1 MNVDDA
7 IALALTFLFL
17 GWVMWD
23 GWVMWEGRDRGN
35 GTKREPGERLAEK
48 SNDEN
53 LVGKTEMNKE
63 EIEKTVT
70 NPPHYAGVTVEPIQ
84 VAECYGFLM
93 GNAIK
98 YLWRAGKKDGAAMES
113 DLRKARFYLERW
125 KSIYKLEAAHFEI
138 DEDELFGE
146 ENAKRRLASAVWLLS
161 EQNEYLRALFYVNE
175 LGHEYVLP
183 NQIIPSCVD
192 DVLEM
197 LSYDV
202 KKAEESNA

>member
-17 GWVMWD
+17 